1 MPPPAPRITVEIPV
15 VQAPPMA
22 RIPRLRTSREIP
34 IAKPMPIVPDDSVT
48 VVAPV
53 SAPAEATAPPV
64 FAPIAEPFAE
74 PIAEPEPVPDVPVL
88 PEPEPIA
95 PPLPSPAPEPVVPWD
110 EPAAA
115 PPASTLRTVL
125 VSVVVVCVFSAL
137 GLAVG
142 WLFSSGRV
150 RW

>member
-1 MPPPAPRITVEIPV
+1 
-15 VQAPPMA
+15 
-22 RIPRLRTSREIP
+22 
-34 IAKPMPIVPDDSVT
+34 MPIVPDDSVT

-53 SAPAEATAPPV
+53 VAPEAEYAPLVVVPLAEPMAEPKAEA
-64 FAPIAEPFAE
+64 IAEPM
-74 PIAEPEPVPDVPVL
+74 PEPAPDLPVL
-88 PEPEPIA
+88 LEPEPIA

-110 EPAAA
+110 EPAEE

-125 VSVVVVCVFSAL
+125 VSVIVVCVFSAL